1 MSGEEVES
9 LAQGRVWMGL
19 KAFDNRLV
27 DQCNGGYLESF
38 NQMAYYKLEIRII
51 VIMDYS

>member
-27 DQCNGGYLESF
+27 D
-38 NQMAYYKLEIRII
+38 YKFEIRII
-51 VIMDYS
+51 VTMDYSWIKITFR